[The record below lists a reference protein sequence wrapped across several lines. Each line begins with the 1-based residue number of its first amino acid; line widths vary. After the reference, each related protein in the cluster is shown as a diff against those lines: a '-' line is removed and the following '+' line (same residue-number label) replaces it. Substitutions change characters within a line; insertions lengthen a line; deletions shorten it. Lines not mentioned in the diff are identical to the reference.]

1 MAIALLFTIATP
13 AQATATE
20 GSCPQWH
27 DLMRRH
33 HLPVA
38 IFTKLAWRE
47 SRCQAKT
54 VSAVRK
60 STGQPD
66 VGIWQI
72 QGSWRTLTMRT
83 CKVPRN
89 KVIKALQNPECN
101 AKVASVLWADGKG
114 ASNWRVNSGKKETK

>member
-27 DLMRRH
+27 ALMRRH

-47 SRCQAKT
+47 SRCDARSI
-54 VSAVRK
+54 SAVRK
-60 STGQPD
+60 STGRPD

-72 QGSWRTLTMRT
+72 QGSWSTLTMRT
-83 CKVPRN
+83 CKVKRN
-89 KVIKALQNPECN
+89 QVIKALQNPECN

-114 ASNWRVNSGKKETK
+114 ASNWRVNSGKKDNK